1 MVGSFFVETKFYSTA
16 YFDIILCFLMVKFS
30 CSATITQMG
39 EEARGEG
46 NSQKTS
52 RVWLLR
58 NLKQG
63 DI

>member
-1 MVGSFFVETKFYSTA
+1 
-16 YFDIILCFLMVKFS
+16 MVKFS

-58 NLKQG
+58 NIKQG